1 MVMKAFG
8 DVNGG
13 PCRVVVVIGGG
24 NGNSRLQLGD
34 GSIIS
39 VQPDGSVQTRPAESD
54 GPYEWCR
61 VSGAVATYM
70 PTPSVAYVFALADT
84 PVL

>member
-39 VQPDGSVQTRPAESD
+39 VQPEGTVQTRPAESD
-54 GPYEWCR
+54 GPYEQCK
-61 VSGAVATYM
+61 VSGSVVTFM
-70 PTPSVAYVFALADT
+70 PVPSVAYIFALADC
-84 PVL
+84 PVA

>member
-13 PCRVVVVIGGG
+13 PCRVVLVIGGG

-39 VQPDGSVQTRPAESD
+39 VQEDGSVEARSADTDTAN
-54 GPYEWCR
+54 EWCR
-61 VSGAVATYM
+61 VSGGIVTFM
-70 PTPSVAYVFALADT
+70 PVPSTAYIFTLTDCPAL
-84 PVL
+84 